1 MRGLMTAALS
11 GAMALFVNSSGAAD
25 NTMTIAV
32 FTKNTT
38 NPAYSAF
45 RLAADQIGQATGTRI
60 VHFVPMQPDNVDEQ
74 KAMVE
79 QVLKDRPDAVV
90 FIPVDDVAM
99 VEPLRK
105 LNDAKIPVVLAAN
118 PLPGNFVTFVGADD
132 FAIGYR
138 QARYLFDHLAGKG
151 RIVILEGVAGASTNR
166 ERLRGYKQAL
176 TEAPGITVLASASGS
191 YQQADGKRVMAG
203 FLADHSEIDAVLSA
217 NDSMALG
224 ALEAL
229 KEANRTAVVIVIN
242 GILPAVKR
250 IESGEMLATVDF
262 NMFKIGFTA
271 TRAAVRYL
279 RREPLP
285 EKVMLPAEVIDKSNY
300 KAWLVPVERRPC
312 PEWDEVV
319 KP

>member
-1 MRGLMTAALS
+1 
-11 GAMALFVNSSGAAD
+11 
-25 NTMTIAV
+25 
-32 FTKNTT
+32 
-38 NPAYSAF
+38 
-45 RLAADQIGQATGTRI
+45 
-60 VHFVPMQPDNVDEQ
+60 
-74 KAMVE
+74 
-79 QVLKDRPDAVV
+79 VLKDRPDAVV

-151 RIVILEGVAGASTNR
+151 RIVILEGMAGAPTNR

-229 KEANRTAVVIVIN
+229 KEANRTAVVIGIN

-262 NMFKIGFTA
+262 NMFKIGCTA